1 MEKITKTPETK
12 PATEVKEQTK
22 EELVLRVQESGAHLA
37 SLMDAERPDAGAIAL
52 AKSALNEHVKR
63 LNKRELMDACDV
75 LLACKEPVR
84 AFFDAPTFARSTCAV
99 KTKDGFSEV
108 KMGQARERLPLVSLL
123 ARGNA
128 LKVSGVPSVSVVSG
142 HARDVAAEINSC
154 VETDFAQ
161 ESGGSIK
168 RILVSLQGL
177 FASLAMDA
185 DVILRKAD
193 ARYLKT
199 LCVESARDIAHYKK
213 ATSEQVFRLLPD
225 VVTAIRNNGY
235 IAEERG

>member
-1 MEKITKTPETK
+1 MEGIKIRIVNDT
-12 PATEVKEQTK
+12 TEAKEQALA
-22 EELVLRVQESGAHLA
+22 ELVLRVQESGSHLA

-63 LNKRELMDACDV
+63 LNKRELRDACDV
-75 LLACKEPVR
+75 LLASKAPIR
-84 AFFDAPTFARSTCAV
+84 AFFDAPTFSRSTCAV
-99 KTKDGFSEV
+99 KTKEGVSEV
-108 KMGQARERLPLVSLL
+108 KMGQARERLPLASLL

-154 VETDFAQ
+154 VETDFSQ
-161 ESGGSIK
+161 EGGGSIK

-177 FASLAMDA
+177 FASLAMDG

-193 ARYLKT
+193 ARFIKT
-199 LCVESARDIAHYKK
+199 LCVESARDIAHYRK
-213 ATSEQVFRLLPD
+213 ATGEQVLRLLPD
-225 VVTAIRNNGY
+225 VVAAIRGNGY
-235 IAEERG
+235 VAEERG

>member
-1 MEKITKTPETK
+1 MENITNTTAME
-12 PATEVKEQTK
+12 AKEQTR

-63 LNKRELMDACDV
+63 LNKRELRDSCDAI
-75 LLACKEPVR
+75 LACKEPVR
-84 AFFDAPTFARSTCAV
+84 EFFRAPTFTRSTCAV

-123 ARGNA
+123 ARGNE

-142 HARDVAAEINSC
+142 HARDVASEINAC
-154 VETDFAQ
+154 VETDFSQ
-161 ESGGSIK
+161 EGGGSIK
-168 RILVSLQGL
+168 RILVSLQGI
-177 FASLAMDA
+177 FASLAMDS

-193 ARYLKT
+193 ARFIKT
-199 LCVESARDIAHYKK
+199 LCVESARDIAHYRK
-213 ATSEQVFRLLPD
+213 ATAEQVFRLLPD
-225 VVTAIRNNGY
+225 VVASIRGNGY

>member
-1 MEKITKTPETK
+1 MESITNTPAME
-12 PATEVKEQTK
+12 AKEQTR

-63 LNKRELMDACDV
+63 LNQHELRDACDV
-75 LLACKEPVR
+75 LLASKAPIR

-99 KTKDGFSEV
+99 KTKEGVSEV
-108 KMGQARERLPLVSLL
+108 KMGQARERLPLASML

-154 VETDFAQ
+154 VATDFAQ
-161 ESGGSIK
+161 DAGGSIK

-177 FASLAMDA
+177 FAALAMDS
-185 DVILRKAD
+185 DVVLRKAD
-193 ARYLKT
+193 ARFIKT
-199 LCVESARDIAHYKK
+199 LCVESAKDIAHYRK
-213 ATSEQVFRLLPD
+213 ATGVQVLRLLPD
-225 VVTAIRNNGY
+225 VVASIRGNGY